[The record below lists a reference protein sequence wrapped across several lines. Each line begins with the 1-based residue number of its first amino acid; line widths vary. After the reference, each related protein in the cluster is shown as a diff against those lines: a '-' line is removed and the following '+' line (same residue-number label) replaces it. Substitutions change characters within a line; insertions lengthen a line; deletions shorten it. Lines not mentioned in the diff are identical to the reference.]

1 MSQLTIV
8 SSRSEGGPHAA
19 LEAST
24 AECKIISTAV
34 GHSEEILHQNCI
46 FNTPDNA
53 VDIISNDIKTDILSK
68 TLEYNYKNSK
78 EYQPINVRDRILN
91 MYHEARGQGSAG
103 LLGVS
108 SVVLNRVADK
118 RFPNNICDVVHD
130 GKYWK
135 GNPVRN
141 KCAFSYY
148 CDGKSERIN
157 NEYEYSKVVQ
167 AAMLVLQG
175 IVVDN
180 MEDVVYYH
188 ATYVNPSWAS
198 QKIKAFQIGKHIF
211 YKEK

>member
-1 MSQLTIV
+1 MRGLFILTILIATGIYFYLNINTNEV
-8 SSRSEGGPHAA
+8 NANQIIEEDWNDYTLIEENLSEQEKC
-19 LEAST
+19 LSEA
-24 AECKIISTAV
+24 
-34 GHSEEILHQNCI
+34 
-46 FNTPDNA
+46 F
-53 VDIISNDIKTDILSK
+53 
-68 TLEYNYKNSK
+68 YF
-78 EYQPINVRDRILN
+78 
-91 MYHEARGQGSAG
+91 EARGEPF
-103 LLGVS
+103 LGQVAVG
-108 SVVLNRVADK
+108 VVIMRRVDSPQ
-118 RFPNNICDVVHD
+118 FPNNICDVVHD